1 MHRVGWAVWADK
13 PGDVFEERGK
23 LQWDFIR
30 SLLPGEFDFAGKQV
44 LDFGCGVG
52 RILTPAIAANPEATF
67 TGAELDTRS
76 VEWLRGNV
84 PPEVTILQSSENP
97 PLPLDAERFE
107 LIYAFS
113 VFTHLLDSW
122 SAWLVEMHRL
132 LSDDGIAV
140 FTIVG
145 PGHSNLLHEPVSEDT
160 VGMNVLQPAMSW
172 DGGGPLIVHSKWW
185 LRAHWGRAFE
195 ILDLRPGDPAG
206 PPPLFGQGVIVMRK
220 RPAQIT
226 IEELERIE
234 PDEPREFVALRHNI
248 MSLRHEVERMGPA
261 TFAASKLDSI
271 LTSKSW
277 RMTEPLRAGAR
288 KLRQLRSPN
297 GPPD

>member
-23 LQWDFIR
+23 LQWDFIK
-30 SLLPGEFDFAGKQV
+30 SLLPDEFDFAGKQV

-67 TGAELDTRS
+67 TGAELDARS

-97 PLPLDAERFE
+97 PLPLDAGRFE

-122 SAWLVEMHRL
+122 SAWLQEMHRL

-172 DGGGPLIVHSKWW
+172 DGGGPLIVHSEWW

-288 KLRQLRSPN
+288 KLRQLRSSN